1 MTTREFIQV
10 NPTNLGDG
18 VFSDRNGLNQIIF
31 QIPKVPKILNGKSL
45 RISGEFRLVDGVLD
59 GNGDPQQPL
68 NSTNFFKD
76 QPTRD
81 FYMDGRTGIHSCI
94 ETLSIQSLNGATYS
108 TIKSY
113 NRLTASLLPLNDS
126 IQSYLNGNDSGL
138 GGLGK
143 DVSTAKKCD
152 RPFDFAI
159 PLLDGFLQGQPI
171 DLMLVQGLRIV
182 ITLANSNYVIN
193 NNKWRNDNSDSAV
206 GNGGA
211 YYEIRDCICSFE
223 AECPTAEGKEAMMK
237 NRNGVM
243 EYNTYS
249 SFYNVVN
256 SDDANISLNINTGR
270 TLAVLS
276 NIIPSSW
283 VSNYDYDSQRTTQM
297 LTKNP
302 TTEVLENRILLK
314 ELTFTKG
321 GMRLPLDFEV
331 ESEDTQGI
339 SIADSF
345 NNWEELNTIR
355 DEWSVGN
362 LVKSLKT
369 ELSNP
374 YQRVGQANIIQ
385 ARFNRKERP
394 SLVEEDQVQQFNI
407 GFSTDKITDNGTNYK
422 GTPLGLRIRSNLQ
435 SKSLVP
441 HSLFIFVKHKNTIMF
456 KDGMVNVMN

>member
-18 VFSDRNGLNQIIF
+18 VFSDRNGLNQLIF
-31 QIPKVPKILNGKSL
+31 DIPRVPKIMNGKSL
-45 RISGEFRLVDGVLD
+45 RISGTFKVL
-59 GNGDPQQPL
+59 NGSSSGGADVFP
-68 NSTNFFKD
+68 NNKDNFFAD
-76 QPTRD
+76 APTDD
-81 FYMDGRTGIHSCI
+81 FMIDGRTGLHSCI
-94 ETLSIQSLNGATYS
+94 DTLSIQSLNGATYS
-108 TIKSY
+108 TVKSY
-113 NRLTASLLPLNDS
+113 NRLCASLLPLNDS
-126 IQSYLNGNDSGL
+126 IQTYLNGNDTGL

-152 RPFDFAI
+152 NAFDFCI
-159 PLLDGFLQGQPI
+159 PLLDGFLQGQPV

-182 ITLANSNYVIN
+182 ITLANSNYVIH
-193 NNKWRNDNSDSAV
+193 NNKWRNSGSASAK
-206 GNGGA
+206 NDGGA
-211 YYEIRDCICSFE
+211 YYELSDCICSFE
-223 AECPTAEGKEAMMK
+223 AENPTQEGKEAMMK

-256 SDDANISLNINTGR
+256 SSDHNLTLNINTGR

-276 NIIPSSW
+276 NLIPSNW

-297 LTKNP
+297 LQGN
-302 TTEVLENRILLK
+302 ENRVALK
-314 ELTFTKG
+314 EITFTKG

-331 ESEDTQGI
+331 DSEDTQIAG
-339 SIADSF
+339 IADSF
-345 NNWEELNTIR
+345 NNWEELNAIR

-374 YQRVGQANIIQ
+374 FRDNGGTVVQ
-385 ARFNRKERP
+385 ARFDRSHQP
-394 SLVEEDQVQQFNI
+394 SLVEEDKVQQFNI

-422 GTPLGLRIRSNLQ
+422 GTPLGIRIQSDLQ
-435 SKSLVP
+435 NQAIVP
-441 HSLFIFVKHKNTIMF
+441 HSLFLFVKHKNTIMF
-456 KDGMVNVMN
+456 QNGMVNVMN